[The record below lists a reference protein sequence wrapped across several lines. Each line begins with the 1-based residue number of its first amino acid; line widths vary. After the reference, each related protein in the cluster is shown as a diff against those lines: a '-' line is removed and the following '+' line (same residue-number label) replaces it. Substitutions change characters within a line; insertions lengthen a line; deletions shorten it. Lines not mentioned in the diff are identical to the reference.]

1 MCGTFVDSVLKKNAT
16 ELTGVGPFTRGRIS
30 RRACQQWL
38 TRDEVL
44 SQDNFRAFTSKLI
57 LPGRQHLALGAAFLV
72 RSISEVIL
80 VRRFTND
87 EEWHAARETVETK
100 KVR

>member
-1 MCGTFVDSVLKKNAT
+1 MCGTFVDSVFKKNAT

-44 SQDNFRAFTSKLI
+44 SQDNFRAFTAKVI
-57 LPGRQHLALGAAFLV
+57 LPGRLKKAFLA

-87 EEWHAARETVETK
+87 EE
-100 KVR
+100 